1 MATATVLR
9 NRFRAIIAPRRL
21 LDRLSKGYLRR
32 GESLD
37 EFKGGWVEGLVFKS
51 PLLLGLTRKSLAKAF

>member
-1 MATATVLR
+1 MRLLP
-9 NRFRAIIAPRRL
+9 PRRL

-37 EFKGGWVEGLVFKS
+37 EFKGGWVEGLIFKS
-51 PLLLGLTRKSLAKAF
+51 LFSLGLTRKSLAKAF